1 MSIFEII
8 VFLMNSTKRGRFPFL
23 RIARQLH
30 IMEDEKAG
38 VYRTAY
44 MGVVSVRHQGTQL
57 YIVPRNGPSFDYAN
71 IF

>member
-1 MSIFEII
+1 
-8 VFLMNSTKRGRFPFL
+8 
-23 RIARQLH
+23 
-30 IMEDEKAG
+30 MEDEKAG

>member
-1 MSIFEII
+1 MSDYSSK
-8 VFLMNSTKRGRFPFL
+8 VP
-23 RIARQLH
+23 
-30 IMEDEKAG
+30 
-38 VYRTAY
+38 RTAY